1 MNKAIHNISTDE
13 ITVIE
18 LSDAEIA
25 QLEKDT
31 SDAAKIKQERQAKEA
46 KKQEV
51 LTKLGLTAEEAQALL
66 GQQILK
72 DNG

>member
-66 GQQILK
+66 G
-72 DNG
+72 

>member
-13 ITVIE
+13 ITVVE
-18 LSDAEIA
+18 LSDAEVA
-25 QLEKDT
+25 QLEKDV
-31 SDAAKIKQERQAKEA
+31 SDNAKIKQDRQAKEA

-66 GQQILK
+66 GQNNLYR
-72 DNG
+72 